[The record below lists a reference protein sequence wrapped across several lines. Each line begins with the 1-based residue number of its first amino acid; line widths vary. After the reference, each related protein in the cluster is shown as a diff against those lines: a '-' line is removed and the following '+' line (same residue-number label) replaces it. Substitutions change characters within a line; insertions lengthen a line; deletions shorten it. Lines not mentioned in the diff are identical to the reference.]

1 MAIALSIIPADK
13 NAAWAIILSRYK
25 NLIYSLI
32 YLFSSIKDPAT
43 LFDENNISSSQ
54 EIKV

>member
-43 LFDENNISSSQ
+43 LLDGNNISSSQ

>member
-13 NAAWAIILSRYK
+13 NAAWAILSRYK

-43 LFDENNISSSQ
+43 LFDGNNISSSQ